1 MRLGE
6 REERV
11 KEYKRKRQNRIN
23 ASVIIIEGDGKERP
37 KTAMMVERAPEV
49 AFKKYGGGKTP

>member
-1 MRLGE
+1 LGE